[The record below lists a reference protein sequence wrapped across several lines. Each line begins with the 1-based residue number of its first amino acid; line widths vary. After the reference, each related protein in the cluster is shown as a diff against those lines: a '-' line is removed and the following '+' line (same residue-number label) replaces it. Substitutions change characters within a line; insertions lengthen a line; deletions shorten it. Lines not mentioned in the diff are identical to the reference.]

1 MMKNYVLLF
10 LFFMMTAY
18 VSAQSES
25 EAANNQSVAA
35 MDNFMLVNAVTMYPN
50 PAERYLTVHSS
61 FPITRVMVFSLLG
74 DQVKDVKSNFS
85 RIDLRDLNS
94 GIYMIKIYSNQYS
107 VTKKLIK
114 K

>member
-1 MMKNYVLLF
+1 
-10 LFFMMTAY
+10 
-18 VSAQSES
+18 
-25 EAANNQSVAA
+25 
-35 MDNFMLVNAVTMYPN
+35 LVNAVTMYPN

-61 FPITRVMVFSLLG
+61 FLITRVMVFSLLG